1 MKKLFWILA
10 SVVFIGSLIILTIA
24 LTNNS
29 PENPF
34 REYRLLVGL
43 TFLVLNRFTIIIYR
57 KLYGKK
63 LTR

>member
-10 SVVFIGSLIILTIA
+10 SVVFISSLIILIIA

-34 REYRLLVGL
+34 RDYRLLIGL
-43 TFLVLNRFTIIIYR
+43 TFLVLNGFMIKIYR
-57 KLYGKK
+57 KLYEKK
-63 LTR
+63 V